1 MPSKVE
7 IEGERIL
14 KRMLKRDTDHGGI
27 FSEVTGAQG
36 SSKTSIL
43 LSFTKSTMLNH
54 PNEKIFWSENYRSP
68 LQIFKLGKG
77 NYQFYVKEGSN
88 VIFRDRNRKLK
99 EVSLGEEYF
108 RTYDELYDMAK
119 PGQASVVF
127 FGDRLEWM
135 DFIEY
140 LSGAG
145 EWVNIYID
153 EMGDVCPS
161 MTANPTWARI
171 GRFVETAKSIRRCM
185 MNVHCNTQSVVD
197 VDFRVRGKI
206 MVKVYLP
213 GARKD
218 KTSRI
223 TQRAIDNLQLNP
235 IHGNEAWVEFSGK
248 FGRVRFTDIFKP
260 NKKYHYEA
268 YAIPPKVIPKSLTT
282 FS

>member
-36 SSKTSIL
+36 SSKTSVL
-43 LSFTKSTMLNH
+43 LSFTKSTIKNH
-54 PNEKIFWSENYRSP
+54 PKEKIFWSENYKSP
-68 LQIFKLGKG
+68 LQTFKLGEG

-88 VIFRDRNRKLK
+88 VVFRDRNRRLK

-108 RTYDELYDMAK
+108 RTYDELYEMAK

-135 DFIEY
+135 DYIEY
-140 LSGAG
+140 LSGVG

-161 MTANPTWARI
+161 MTANPTWSRI
-171 GRFVETAKSIRRCM
+171 SRFTETAKAIRRCM
-185 MNVHCNTQSVVD
+185 MNMHVNTQSVVD

-218 KTSRI
+218 KMSRI
-223 TQRAIDNLQLNP
+223 TQRAIDNLEVDP
-235 IHGNEAWVEFSGK
+235 IRGNEAWVEFSGK

-260 NKKYHYEA
+260 DKKYHYEA
-268 YAIPPKVIPKSLTT
+268 FVK
-282 FS
+282 